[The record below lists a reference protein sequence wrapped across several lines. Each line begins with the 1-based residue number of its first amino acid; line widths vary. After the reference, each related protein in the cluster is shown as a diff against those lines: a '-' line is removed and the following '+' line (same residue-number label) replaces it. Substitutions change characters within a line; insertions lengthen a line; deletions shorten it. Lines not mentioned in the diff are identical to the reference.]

1 MPNIAII
8 GYNIF
13 GIGGTTRSNLNLMH
27 EFDHSEYQ
35 LAYYNY
41 TEFGKRDVLS
51 LKNKYPY
58 TSKVDFRFFLELY
71 NLEPKQSYDY
81 IFLAIVE
88 TRMDQEV
95 RVSNLFLKIP
105 VKVG

>member
-27 EFDHSEYQ
+27 EFDYSEYQ

-41 TEFGKRDVLS
+41 TEFSKRDVLS

-58 TSKVDFRFFLELY
+58 TSKVDFRFF
-71 NLEPKQSYDY
+71 Y
-81 IFLAIVE
+81 I
-88 TRMDQEV
+88 T
-95 RVSNLFLKIP
+95 
-105 VKVG
+105 